1 MSAFNDFCGNFRL
14 TFAKKSGIA
23 KAGQILEL
31 LCFFSCL
38 ALIFTKQSVS
48 IFIME
53 YRFDNEFIFSHKRL
67 LLLIEVVVT
76 MGYSVLL
83 LPQFSHICLVYA
95 WDVLFWLS

>member
-23 KAGQILEL
+23 KIGQILEL

-38 ALIFTKQSVS
+38 AVIFTKQSVS

-53 YRFDNEFIFSHKRL
+53 YCFDNELIFSYKCL
-67 LLLIEVVVT
+67 LLLIEVVT
-76 MGYSVLL
+76 MGAVFYYRSFL
-83 LPQFSHICLVYA
+83 I
-95 WDVLFWLS
+95 